1 MARSFTFAEA
11 ADELRVSPRW
21 LRYWLAE
28 HPVDAA
34 VVPFYVPMG
43 RNKTFE
49 PADIDRIRAHIRDLE
64 RVRLGPRA
72 TATAGT
78 ARLIGQLAQFGGD
91 YDELVKM
98 REAEKRKKEAE
109 KAKRPPQRRVRI
121 PRFKPKV
128 ED

>member
-1 MARSFTFAEA
+1 MTRSFTFTEA
-11 ADELRVSPRW
+11 ADELRVSERW

-34 VVPFYVPMG
+34 GVPFYIPMG
-43 RNKTFE
+43 RRKTFE
-49 PADIDRIRAHIRDLE
+49 PSDIDRIRSFIRDLE

-72 TATAGT
+72 TAAAGT
-78 ARLIGQLAQFGGD
+78 ARLIGQLAQFGGG

-109 KAKRPPQRRVRI
+109 KAKRPPQRRVRL
-121 PRFKPKV
+121 PRFKPKG
-128 ED
+128 EG